1 MSDLQIIAQH
11 ISNLITD
18 AEDTAVQVRHY
29 SKQMNE
35 MLVFINNA
43 MKGTNQQ
50 GHHDLMTQL
59 LVSQKK
65 LDYAADCLASISKS
79 GKEWMS
85 EHISN
90 SGTKADAVYSS
101 DNSFVSMDS
110 QTNEDLLKPT
120 RKTPR
125 DLSVSQYGF
134 SRKPNGME
142 IYDSP
147 LEVDRY
153 LYAKQGSAYTNFKG
167 TCGLCSCA
175 NVLRLAGVDY
185 GEKEMID
192 YAANQQ
198 GGFFSKKLCYVN
210 PFNPYESG
218 GTTPMQRQQ
227 ILNHFGISSS
237 IEAVKIYPDGKV
249 SIETI
254 NDIAKWISEGR
265 GVIVDVDAGLFYN
278 RPKDYGR
285 GHAVTITSVEKNKG
299 HAVTVTSVEKNKY
312 GDVTGFYI
320 LDSNR
325 GTVRYN
331 SWEIQEMLRNFVGIN
346 VTSQIIR

>member
-1 MSDLQIIAQH
+1 MSDLQIVAQH
-11 ISNLITD
+11 ISNLIID

-35 MLVFINNA
+35 MLVFINNV

-50 GHHDLMTQL
+50 GHHDLIAQL
-59 LVSQKK
+59 LDSQKK
-65 LDYAADCLASISKS
+65 LDYAADCLVNISKS
-79 GKEWMS
+79 GKKWLS

-90 SGTKADAVYSS
+90 SETKVDMVYSS
-101 DNSFVSMDS
+101 DHSFVSMNS
-110 QTNEDLLKPT
+110 RTNEDSLKPT
-120 RKTPR
+120 RTMPR
-125 DLSVSQYGF
+125 NLSVSQYGF
-134 SRKPNGME
+134 SRSSNGME
-142 IYDSP
+142 TYDSP

-198 GGFFSKKLCYVN
+198 EGFFSKKLCCVN

-218 GTTPMQRQQ
+218 GTTPAQRQQ
-227 ILNHFGISSS
+227 ILKHFGISSS
-237 IEAVKIYPDGKV
+237 IESVKTYQNGKI

-278 RPKDYGR
+278 SPKDYGK
-285 GHAVTITSVEKNKG
+285 GHAVTITSVEKNK
-299 HAVTVTSVEKNKY
+299 Y
-312 GDVTGFYI
+312 GDVTAFYI

-325 GTVRYN
+325 GTVKYN